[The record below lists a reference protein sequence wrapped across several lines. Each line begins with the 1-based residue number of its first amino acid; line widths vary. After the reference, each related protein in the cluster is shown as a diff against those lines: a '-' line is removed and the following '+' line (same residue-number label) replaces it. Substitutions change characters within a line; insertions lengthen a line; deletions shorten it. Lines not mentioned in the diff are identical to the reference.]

1 MAAARAAAPA
11 AREAAPLEP
20 CACAVLL
27 QFDEPRQGQQINE
40 QALRSALTSIGVRP
54 RCVMSCAVAWLRGV
68 RRWLCERA
76 ETRGPGAA
84 LRAQQR
90 RGVCA
95 AGGRLQLRLVLLPL
109 RSR

>member
-1 MAAARAAAPA
+1 MAACAAAPA

-27 QFDEPRQGQQINE
+27 QFDEPRQAQQINE

-54 RCVMSCAVAWLRGV
+54 RCVMSCAVAWLRGMCSAAGRLV
-68 RRWLCERA
+68 A
-76 ETRGPGAA
+76 EARGPGAA

-109 RSR
+109 CSG